1 MSARPGARHELRAG
15 RHRSS
20 LPECSE
26 DPCTPYG
33 SEGWGF
39 ESLRARSPDLVGLAG
54 LIPFEGLARTARPS
68 GIFAPCMHDVCSEGV
83 EIVWKQTGQP
93 TVQRQRERWVVRV
106 EGIDTETG
114 KRRPRQIGTFSSR
127 RSAQAAA
134 TSVAASGGLS
144 SDRDTVGYLVDR
156 WVAGKLDVSNKTRLQ
171 YEWAAGHIKAG
182 LGAVRV
188 DRLERDDVA
197 RWLDGLATGGSFS
210 RRSIQIFRMV
220 LRAVLDDA
228 VVTGELR
235 RSPAARVGMPRQVT
249 KAGPRA
255 RNRCLDRGRAPAVPR
270 RDRRPPLGG
279 ACSLGGALWVATQ

>member
-1 MSARPGARHELRAG
+1 M
-15 RHRSS
+15 
-20 LPECSE
+20 
-26 DPCTPYG
+26 
-33 SEGWGF
+33 
-39 ESLRARSPDLVGLAG
+39 
-54 LIPFEGLARTARPS
+54 
-68 GIFAPCMHDVCSEGV
+68 
-83 EIVWKQTGQP
+83 WKQTGQP

-114 KRRPRQIGTFSSR
+114 KGYPRQIGTFSSR

-134 TSVAASGGLS
+134 TSVAGSGGLS

-156 WVAGKLDVSNKTRLQ
+156 WVAGKVDVSNKTRLQ

-188 DRLERDDVA
+188 DRLERDDA

-210 RRSIQIFRMV
+210 RRSIQIVRMV

-235 RSPAARVGMPRQVT
+235 RSPAARVGMPRLVT
-249 KAGPRA
+249 KADDEREKRGPR
-255 RNRCLDRGRAPAVPR
+255 RRRGGSLPR
-270 RDRRPPLGG
+270 SSATAGRRPFAWQCSMGCDAVNCS
-279 ACSLGGALWVATQ
+279 ACAGRQSTSRREPFASNGR